1 MDVALR
7 LLARPATADAPNDTE
22 NGELT
27 KISTPPSG
35 GKTGGS
41 DLVSCTSVLFR
52 RHFKRGQTCKKQ
64 DLTPAPAVYNGA
76 RLRR

>member
-35 GKTGGS
+35 GKTWGQI
-41 DLVSCTSVLFR
+41 LF
-52 RHFKRGQTCKKQ
+52 
-64 DLTPAPAVYNGA
+64 LA
-76 RLRR
+76 RLSFFEGTSKEDKRARNKI